1 MTHMVTSSAPAM
13 VKPAPGRRPWP
24 IKSARLLQPLRLTE
38 SQVTTHKLAI
48 FLVQSKRVL
57 RAVYGTLKLN
67 AAFAS
72 EFDPKHSLAQGN
84 KSRCYCCRAMEPEM
98 EAALIKVG
106 MFVLVQA
113 LVYLIL
119 SQSST
124 VFSRTKSLAL
134 RPARSLSAR
143 RMLALLSDLPLVA
156 GEPSP
161 VAAFARTRSALS
173 PMLAA
178 AGRKQD

>member
-1 MTHMVTSSAPAM
+1 
-13 VKPAPGRRPWP
+13 
-24 IKSARLLQPLRLTE
+24 
-38 SQVTTHKLAI
+38 
-48 FLVQSKRVL
+48 
-57 RAVYGTLKLN
+57 
-67 AAFAS
+67 
-72 EFDPKHSLAQGN
+72 
-84 KSRCYCCRAMEPEM
+84 M

-124 VFSRTKSLAL
+124 VFSRTKSLGL
-134 RPARSLSAR
+134 RPPARPLSAR
-143 RMLALLSDLPLVA
+143 RMLALLSDLPLAA

>member
-1 MTHMVTSSAPAM
+1 
-13 VKPAPGRRPWP
+13 
-24 IKSARLLQPLRLTE
+24 
-38 SQVTTHKLAI
+38 
-48 FLVQSKRVL
+48 VL
-57 RAVYGTLKLN
+57 RTVA
-67 AAFAS
+67 
-72 EFDPKHSLAQGN
+72 
-84 KSRCYCCRAMEPEM
+84 AMEPGM

-124 VFSRTKSLAL
+124 VFSRTKSLGL

-143 RMLALLSDLPLVA
+143 RMLALLSDLPLNA

-178 AGRKQD
+178 AQRKQD

>member
-1 MTHMVTSSAPAM
+1 MA
-13 VKPAPGRRPWP
+13 RRHHRQPLPLACRHQDSQPLWHDCTAGVVGV
-24 IKSARLLQPLRLTE
+24 SVARRLLLTHAAISYAVIVSTE
-38 SQVTTHKLAI
+38 IFIVGWYNGKDEGKLILNYYWSAS
-48 FLVQSKRVL
+48 LKARKTVL
-57 RAVYGTLKLN
+57 RTVA
-67 AAFAS
+67 
-72 EFDPKHSLAQGN
+72 
-84 KSRCYCCRAMEPEM
+84 AMEPGM

-124 VFSRTKSLAL
+124 VFSRTKSLGL

-143 RMLALLSDLPLVA
+143 RMLALLSDLPLNA

-178 AGRKQD
+178 AQRKQD

>member
-1 MTHMVTSSAPAM
+1 
-13 VKPAPGRRPWP
+13 
-24 IKSARLLQPLRLTE
+24 
-38 SQVTTHKLAI
+38 
-48 FLVQSKRVL
+48 
-57 RAVYGTLKLN
+57 
-67 AAFAS
+67 
-72 EFDPKHSLAQGN
+72 
-84 KSRCYCCRAMEPEM
+84 MEPEM